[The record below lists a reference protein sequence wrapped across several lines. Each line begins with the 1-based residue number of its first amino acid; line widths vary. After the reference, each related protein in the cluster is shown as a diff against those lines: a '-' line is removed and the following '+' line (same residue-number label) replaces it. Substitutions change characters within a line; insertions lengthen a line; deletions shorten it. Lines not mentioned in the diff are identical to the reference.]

1 MKTIQKVS
9 EETLAIE
16 NYLKDVPE
24 GKLITYEEIAKECK
38 VKMDTAGKGYMR
50 TAIKRLRLEYS
61 CIIGIGIQ
69 LADTGSAS
77 TIVVSKLS
85 RIDSAVK
92 RGEKSFNNISMQ
104 FYDRLESREQKQLN
118 FIGAAF
124 GAIRLAA
131 ENGKRILKEKFIDN
145 NSSRPILPNV

>member
-16 NYLKDVPE
+16 NFLKDMPE

-38 VKMDTAGKGYMR
+38 VKMDSAGKGYMR

-61 CIIGIGIQ
+61 CIIDVGIK
-69 LADTGSAS
+69 LADTDTAS
-77 TIVVSKLS
+77 TIVVGRLSK
-85 RIDSAVK
+85 IDNAVK
-92 RGEKSFNNISMQ
+92 RGEKTFNIVSMQ
-104 FYDRLESREQKQLN
+104 FYDRLEAWEQKQLN
-118 FIGAAF
+118 FVGAAF

-131 ENGKRILKEKFIDN
+131 DNGKRILKEKLIDN
-145 NSSRPILPNV
+145 NKNKPILPNV